1 MGVCS
6 VFTLL
11 LCGQTTFPWAV
22 AFVSSTM
29 GLATF
34 SHRYRLRVQRSLS
47 RCLPPSDPNIYRLKR
62 KLVLV

>member
-34 SHRYRLRVQRSLS
+34 SHRYTRPYQGV
-47 RCLPPSDPNIYRLKR
+47 CPI
-62 KLVLV
+62 

>member
-34 SHRYRLRVQRSLS
+34 SHRYWQSRDVFIKVFAPDLIRAFTVLS
-47 RCLPPSDPNIYRLKR
+47 EN
-62 KLVLV
+62 

>member
-34 SHRYRLRVQRSLS
+34 SHRYWLRVETPLS
-47 RCLPPSDPNIYRLKR
+47 SRLVPAFT
-62 KLVLV
+62 VLSEN